1 MWRRL
6 NRRTLAP
13 RRPILYMEQ
22 WPLALVS
29 VVLLVLGI
37 GLAFGL
43 FR

>member
-6 NRRTLAP
+6 SRRTLAP